1 MRPTRLA
8 LALALA
14 MFALPLSA
22 LAQESG
28 ATDDPAQEAPA
39 DDAPAA
45 DSEEEATPN
54 WTWNLALTTVY
65 VFRGVT
71 QTDYQPALQAGL
83 DYSFGD
89 SGWYVGA
96 WASNVD
102 FADSNGPD
110 IEFDSYIGWNHD
122 LSDTMNLDLSLV
134 HYAYMGERNDYGS
147 IDYTEA
153 LGALTWNEMITL
165 NVGYAPDYANL
176 DYSGT
181 WVNLAGSWDLGN
193 DFSINASVGHSSFSD
208 DNGSYNDWNLGVSK
222 QFGPVNAAINYYDTN
237 LDFDAAAE
245 HHRAS
250 DQIVFTLAFGNG

>member
-14 MFALPLSA
+14 MLALPMSA

-28 ATDDPAQEAPA
+28 ATDDPAQEA
-39 DDAPAA
+39 APAA
-45 DSEEEATPN
+45 DAADEEATPN
-54 WTWNLALTTVY
+54 WTWNLAVTTDY

-71 QTDYQPALQAGL
+71 QTDYQPALQAGM

-102 FADSNGPD
+102 FADDDGPD
-110 IEFDSYIGWNHD
+110 LEFDTYVGWNHD
-122 LSDTMNLDLSLV
+122 FSDSMNLDLSLV
-134 HYAYMGERNDYGS
+134 HYAYMGERDDYGS
-147 IDYTEA
+147 IDYTEV

-176 DYSGT
+176 DYTST
-181 WVNLAGSWDLGN
+181 WVNLAGAWDIGN
-193 DFSINASVGHSSFSD
+193 DFSVNASVGHSQFSD
-208 DNGSYNDWNLGVSK
+208 DNGSYNDWNVGVSK
-222 QFGPVNAAINYYDTN
+222 QFGPVNAALNYYDT
-237 LDFDAAAE
+237 DVDGPRVSDAV
-245 HHRAS
+245 
-250 DQIVFTLAFGNG
+250 VFTLAFGNG